1 MIWPGG
7 SGTGGV
13 VQARREGSGTEK
25 GPRKAWGGEGQ
36 ALLCVDGVLF
46 ALVDDL

>member
-1 MIWPGG
+1 MAGG
-7 SGTGGV
+7 FRHRGG
-13 VQARREGSGTEK
+13 RSGTEK
-25 GPRKAWGGEGQ
+25 GPRKAWGREGQ